1 MEPKRNRLK
10 EPFCGISHLVGAGMA
25 VVGLVAL
32 LILSHGKPWH
42 TLSFVI
48 YGATLITLYLASG
61 LYHSLHL
68 SDERVEMMKRF
79 DHVGIYLLIAGTYT
93 PVCMV
98 ALRGPLGYG
107 ILAAEWSMAA
117 IGIFATLVLK
127 KVHNVVRVLLYLC
140 MGWLVMIDMPA
151 VRAVMPPAAV
161 AWLAAGGIIY
171 TLGTIVY
178 ATDKPNLWPGRFTAH
193 DLWHVFVLAGSAC
206 HFVLMCVFVVHAA

>member
-1 MEPKRNRLK
+1 
-10 EPFCGISHLVGAGMA
+10 MA
-25 VVGLVAL
+25 VVGLVVL

-98 ALRGPLGYG
+98 ALRGPLGYS
-107 ILAAEWSMAA
+107 ILAAEWIMAA
-117 IGIFATLVLK
+117 IGIWATLVLK
-127 KVHNVVRVLLYLC
+127 KVPNVVRVLLYLC

-206 HFVLMCVFVVHAA
+206 HFVLMCVFVVNAA